1 MTLTPRHW
9 ACALALSAA
18 TAVWS
23 QGDTLRS
30 QVEQRVRLTARL
42 IADSPTAQR
51 ILASGDRDAINH
63 FDEGRVHQSLAE
75 DRLARDDLAGAKR
88 AVEVALLHISMA
100 RRAVPDAR
108 ARQAAAQQRYE
119 QFYPSVV
126 RLLDAWRARAGAAG
140 AAGAADP
147 ELLLADNQVAA
158 ARLAQQE
165 GRYEDANQTL
175 AAAERRVLTGINR
188 LLHAATLDYTERAAT
203 PAEELAIEL
212 SRHQSLTDL
221 VPIALADLRPAPDAV
236 ALIERYQ
243 DTSRALRTRAEQSA
257 QRGDTGQALA
267 HIRSAVLYVQRALA
281 AAGVSTPT
289 PTGSPP

>member
-1 MTLTPRHW
+1 M
-9 ACALALSAA
+9 
-18 TAVWS
+18 
-23 QGDTLRS
+23 
-30 QVEQRVRLTARL
+30 
-42 IADSPTAQR
+42 
-51 ILASGDRDAINH
+51 
-63 FDEGRVHQSLAE
+63 
-75 DRLARDDLAGAKR
+75 
-88 AVEVALLHISMA
+88 
-100 RRAVPDAR
+100 
-108 ARQAAAQQRYE
+108 
-119 QFYPSVV
+119 
-126 RLLDAWRARAGAAG
+126 
-140 AAGAADP
+140 
-147 ELLLADNQVAA
+147 AA

>member
-1 MTLTPRHW
+1 MTLTSRHW

>member
-1 MTLTPRHW
+1 MIIMPRHW
-9 ACALALSAA
+9 ASALVLAAA
-18 TAVWS
+18 TVAWA
-23 QGDTLRS
+23 QGDTLRL

-51 ILASGDRDAINH
+51 ILTSGDREAISH

-75 DRLARDDLAGAKR
+75 DRLARGDLAGAKH
-88 AVEVALLHISMA
+88 AVEVALRHIGMA

-108 ARQAAAQQRYE
+108 ARQAAAQQRNE
-119 QFYPSVV
+119 QLYPSVA

-140 AAGAADP
+140 AADP
-147 ELLLADNQVAA
+147 ELLQADSQLAA

-165 GRYEDANQTL
+165 DRYEDANQTL

-188 LLHAATLDYTERAAT
+188 LLHATTLDYTERAAT
-203 PAEELAIEL
+203 PAEDLAIEL
-212 SRHQSLTDL
+212 SRHQGLIEL

-243 DTSRALRTRAEQSA
+243 DTSRALRTQATRSA
-257 QRGDTGQALA
+257 QRGDTEQALA
-267 HIRSAVLYVQRALA
+267 HIRSAMLYVQRALA
-281 AAGVSTPT
+281 AAGVTVPT